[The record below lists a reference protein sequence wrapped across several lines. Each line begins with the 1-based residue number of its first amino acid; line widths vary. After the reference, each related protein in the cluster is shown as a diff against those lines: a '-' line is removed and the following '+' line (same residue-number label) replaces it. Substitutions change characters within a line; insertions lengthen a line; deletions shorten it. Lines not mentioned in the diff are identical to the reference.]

1 MADIKVR
8 KIESACEWRNIRR
21 LYRAS
26 FPPQER
32 KPFLI
37 LLLTWRKGKADV
49 WYAEETF
56 PCHGG
61 LRKRFLGFAITLN
74 GNNAILLDYLAVK
87 ENARGRGIGSLI
99 LKTLLCAYDGN
110 GFFVEIESIYEKG
123 AKNLPERM
131 KRRSFYTRNGLHALN
146 VVADVFGIQME
157 LLGKDMAIDFQ
168 TYNDF
173 YRYNYSAF
181 AANHVTKI
189 PSPDDYS

>member
-56 PCHGG
+56 PCRGG

-74 GNNAILLDYLAVK
+74 GSNAILLDYLAVK
-87 ENARGRGIGSLI
+87 ENARGRGIGSRI

-131 KRRSFYTRNGLHALN
+131 KRRSFYTRNGLRALN

-157 LLGKDMAIDFQ
+157 LLGKDMTIDFQ